1 MYRLIKKI
9 HMYVGL
15 LNFSILLVFGIT
27 GLEATFSHGP
37 SGSTEPPVYSSFTAP
52 ANTTDKQVADAVHHY
67 LEPAL
72 AGPVPE
78 FALSRDDDNNLTFTF
93 YSANGT
99 QRVTVLEKENRLKIE
114 KRRNTIWQFF
124 NNLHATTMNV
134 NTADLRVRLWTLYTE
149 FSIWSLIGMALSG
162 MYLWLASRPGLRW
175 AQAAFA
181 AGAGIFILL
190 YVVTR

>member
-27 GLEATFSHGP
+27 GLESTFSHGP
-37 SGSTEPPVYSSFTAP
+37 SGSTEPSVYSTFTAP
-52 ANTTDKQVADAVHHY
+52 ANATDKQVADAVHRH

-72 AGPVPE
+72 AGPVPQ

-99 QRVTVLEKENRLKIE
+99 QRITVLEKENRLKIE

-124 NNLHATTMNV
+124 NNLHATTTNV

-149 FSIWSLIGMALSG
+149 LSIWSLIGMALSG
-162 MYLWLASRPGLRW
+162 IYLWLASRPGLRW